1 MFICVQ
7 PYKSRKYVEKE
18 EYVPV
23 MMSLSVIYV
32 KILHVVTS
40 CQKKKILLISYFVY
54 QYGGQESDIYD
65 LCTGI
70 QSCVLESIPVCVL
83 FCSPGPIVHVSFSD
97 LLSSVVH
104 VGLYFFCSLFH
115 RRDGVNFSLTWYN
128 SHWIT
133 LVEGKILISFFRI
146 EKRVN

>member
-1 MFICVQ
+1 MLRKKKMF
-7 PYKSRKYVEKE
+7 
-18 EYVPV
+18 PV
-23 MMSLSVIYV
+23 MMSLSVINV
-32 KILHVVTS
+32 KILHIVTS
-40 CQKKKILLISYFVY
+40 CQIKILLISYFVY

-70 QSCVLESIPVCVL
+70 HSCVLESIPVCVL

-104 VGLYFFCSLFH
+104 ICLYIFFSLFH

-128 SHWIT
+128 HQWIT

-146 EKRVN
+146 ENRVKSKV